1 MSVPKRVLDHLKKTK
16 LKFEVV
22 PHKTV
27 YTAFDLAQT
36 LGEKLE
42 NIAKTLLVKVE
53 LPKLSKQGPRYYVVA
68 VPASYR
74 VDLKAVQK
82 YLKALRAELANEKEM
97 AKLGILPGAGTPFV
111 SMYKDVGLLMDHAL
125 ARVGKGLVR
134 AESFTDSL
142 RVQIKDLIRTEQ
154 ALIGKVG
161 SKGKLPKAPKAKKSV
176 KKSKKKFATKAAFK
190 KASAKGGSASGGK
203 KIVKKLKKAAKKR
216 K

>member
-1 MSVPKRVLDHLKKTK
+1 MAVPKRVLAHLHKTK

-53 LPKLSKQGPRYYVVA
+53 LPKIEKKGPRYYMVA

-74 VDLKAVQK
+74 IDLKAIQK
-82 YLKALRAELANEKEM
+82 YLKALKVELAKEKEM
-97 AKLGILPGAGTPFV
+97 AKLGMLPGAGTPFV
-111 SMYKDVGLLMDHAL
+111 SMYNDVGLLMDHAL

-142 RVQIKDLIRTEQ
+142 RVRVKDLIRSERAQ
-154 ALIGKVG
+154 VGKIG
-161 SKGKLPKAPKAKKSV
+161 SKAKMPKAAKPKKTAKRTKKTLKKAKK
-176 KKSKKKFATKAAFK
+176 T
-190 KASAKGGSASGGK
+190 
-203 KIVKKLKKAAKKR
+203 KKR

>member
-1 MSVPKRVLDHLKKTK
+1 MPIPKPIIAHLNKNKV
-16 LKFEVV
+16 KFEVV
-22 PHKTV
+22 PHRTV
-27 YTAFDLAQT
+27 YTAYDLAQT

-53 LPKLSKQGPRYYVVA
+53 LPKIEKKGARFYMVA

-74 VDLKAVQK
+74 VDLRAIQK
-82 YLKALRAELANEKEM
+82 YLKAVKVELAKEKEM
-97 AKLGILPGAGTPFV
+97 AKLGMLPGAGTPFV
-111 SMYKDVGLLMDHAL
+111 SMYKDVGLLMDHSL

-142 RVQIKDLIRTEQ
+142 RLKIKDLIKSEG
-154 ALIGKVG
+154 ALLAKVG
-161 SKGKLPKAPKAKKSV
+161 SKVKMPKAPQAKKPA

-190 KASAKGGSASGGK
+190 KSMLGK
-203 KIVKKLKKAAKKR
+203 KKR

>member
-1 MSVPKRVLDHLKKTK
+1 MAVPKNVLEHLKKNK
-16 LKFEVV
+16 VKFEIV

-27 YTAFDLAQT
+27 YTAYDLAQT

-53 LPKLSKQGPRYYVVA
+53 LPKIEKKGTRYYIVA

-82 YLKALRAELANEKEM
+82 YLKAVKAELADEKEM
-97 AKLGILPGAGTPFV
+97 AKLGMLPGAGTPFV

-142 RVQIKDLIRTEQ
+142 RLQIKDLIRSEQ
-154 ALIGKVG
+154 ALVGKVG
-161 SKGKLPKAPKAKKSV
+161 SKSKLPKIAKVKAKKAV
-176 KKSKKKFATKAAFK
+176 KKIKKAVKKIKKTVQKAKKISKKKK
-190 KASAKGGSASGGK
+190 
-203 KIVKKLKKAAKKR
+203 
-216 K
+216 